1 MCRDPCNPSYDNYL
15 MVLLLATCV
24 YCNWYFAVSYLLA
37 NWTLFDKSSV
47 TIMITDE
54 FSQRVFSTDDYA
66 GKWRVRWMFCD
77 DSSLLSLPSKHCNRA
92 CVIFV
97 NFYKSIPVSSM
108 NLGMFSESRREIMSL
123 LELEWFLLAR
133 CMTTLSFREFDSCEG
148 IVGGILSRKTV
159 CC

>member
-1 MCRDPCNPSYDNYL
+1 
-15 MVLLLATCV
+15 
-24 YCNWYFAVSYLLA
+24 
-37 NWTLFDKSSV
+37 
-47 TIMITDE
+47 
-54 FSQRVFSTDDYA
+54 
-66 GKWRVRWMFCD
+66 MFCD

-148 IVGGILSRKTV
+148 IVGGGFCRGKLFVVSFIFWGNINLQLPNISLLI
-159 CC
+159 